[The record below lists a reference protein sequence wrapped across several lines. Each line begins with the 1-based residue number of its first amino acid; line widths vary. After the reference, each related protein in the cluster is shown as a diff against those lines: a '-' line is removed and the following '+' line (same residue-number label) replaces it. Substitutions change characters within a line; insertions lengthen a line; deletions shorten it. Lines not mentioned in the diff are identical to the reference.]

1 MPANELGGD
10 KCENV
15 RCYDVDTPKANV
27 RIRRREGEAR
37 RERCPRGSKWCVC
50 VLLPKL
56 SAYRRRASQSSCAGR
71 TEATIGT
78 IVVDVLRRDT
88 SRLKPK
94 IERGRGHNF
103 PRHVG
108 ESRRGGP
115 PHATMRERLPPRG
128 CRALLFA
135 IVALILPGGPVYKPV
150 LASNVFAKMQPLGD
164 RGFHGDY
171 GPPGRSGHSAVV
183 NDESRMFVF
192 GGKVRVPNGDYL
204 NDMWL
209 YDWNTG
215 NWTAYNPNEL
225 VCEECSVCASERAN
239 QEDGHKYIKADD
251 GSFITCPDDTRA
263 EWEALS
269 VTSRSFGAQ
278 CEYHTTCF
286 DWTGLRPYAEPN
298 LESGTNRPARDLP
311 SGRWEHQNALV
322 LNRLTGERDTLVM
335 FGGYSVDCVDYCD
348 DLWHYNIPRST
359 WTKIANFTKPV
370 PTRRWKHAMVDY
382 LDAVFM
388 FGGHGQRKA
397 KLLPGQTVDENEI
410 YDDVTRYDPTNPL
423 YFDDLWSYNVTER
436 EWELLKPF
444 CVTCENATEPD
455 GTTERDIFGPRGR
468 HSPSLANYDDALYL
482 FGGYAFGGVT
492 RFNFLYP
499 TGAFTDYQSLNS
511 KYYMNDLWKY
521 NISVNEWQEMF
532 PHPNYPIR
540 PQPRFGHASAI
551 SIKEEHVVML
561 VYGGYTWDDEIGD
574 LWYYNISGD
583 TWVKVVGEGEYPSR
597 RYRATMVPVGHTSQL
612 RTGSTQQAGRALIF
626 GGHGCLKGVNYFEA
640 TKSKVLSQQDR
651 INNVD
656 LQWDTQYDVTG
667 DGKITVRRVDVDPYG
682 DPILSTNPDL
692 WIQTPNDYCEKYCYE
707 ELDDLWQYFPTSCP
721 KDCSRHGSCVYNFCV
736 CDTGYTGFDCSN
748 VSCPDDVCYFDYLGH
763 SQVCDQCNNRGICN
777 GFTGSCECQFPASGE
792 SCRAFDCLNDC
803 NGNGI
808 CDHSR
813 NNSLGYGV
821 CECFTQ
827 QGRPAYEG
835 LDCSIPVCPWNPA
848 NKKNDTCSSRGI
860 CVNGTCVCH
869 PGYGDSF
876 IHRELRPPEGALYGI
891 RVPTDY
897 DDNPILGCG
906 YDEEKEE
913 WSPAW
918 RGPKEANP
926 ETGVPQLPECEPIF
940 IADCGD
946 VLFTFAG
953 AGLYGAPWVF
963 AIALAWIAYDV
974 LDRRDWP

>member
-1 MPANELGGD
+1 
-10 KCENV
+10 
-15 RCYDVDTPKANV
+15 
-27 RIRRREGEAR
+27 
-37 RERCPRGSKWCVC
+37 
-50 VLLPKL
+50 
-56 SAYRRRASQSSCAGR
+56 
-71 TEATIGT
+71 
-78 IVVDVLRRDT
+78 
-88 SRLKPK
+88 
-94 IERGRGHNF
+94 
-103 PRHVG
+103 
-108 ESRRGGP
+108 
-115 PHATMRERLPPRG
+115 MRERLPPRG

-171 GPPGRSGHSAVV
+171 GPLGRSGHSAVV

-251 GSFITCPDDTRA
+251 GSFIPCPDDTRA

-499 TGAFTDYQSLNS
+499 TGAFTDYPSLNS

-692 WIQTPNDYCEKYCYE
+692 WIQTPNDYGEKYCYE

>member
-1 MPANELGGD
+1 M
-10 KCENV
+10 
-15 RCYDVDTPKANV
+15 
-27 RIRRREGEAR
+27 
-37 RERCPRGSKWCVC
+37 
-50 VLLPKL
+50 
-56 SAYRRRASQSSCAGR
+56 
-71 TEATIGT
+71 
-78 IVVDVLRRDT
+78 
-88 SRLKPK
+88 
-94 IERGRGHNF
+94 
-103 PRHVG
+103 
-108 ESRRGGP
+108 
-115 PHATMRERLPPRG
+115 
-128 CRALLFA
+128 
-135 IVALILPGGPVYKPV
+135 
-150 LASNVFAKMQPLGD
+150 
-164 RGFHGDY
+164 
-171 GPPGRSGHSAVV
+171 
-183 NDESRMFVF
+183 
-192 GGKVRVPNGDYL
+192 
-204 NDMWL
+204 
-209 YDWNTG
+209 
-215 NWTAYNPNEL
+215 
-225 VCEECSVCASERAN
+225 
-239 QEDGHKYIKADD
+239 
-251 GSFITCPDDTRA
+251 
-263 EWEALS
+263 
-269 VTSRSFGAQ
+269 
-278 CEYHTTCF
+278 
-286 DWTGLRPYAEPN
+286 
-298 LESGTNRPARDLP
+298 
-311 SGRWEHQNALV
+311 

-499 TGAFTDYQSLNS
+499 TGAFTDYPSLNS

-692 WIQTPNDYCEKYCYE
+692 WIQTPNDYGEKYCYE

-792 SCRAFDCLNDC
+792 SCRAFDCFNDC